1 MAFSHSGQKSPL
13 ESREDIEILRF
24 VEMGQTVRM
33 LKTSAKSVAVD
44 EPQDV
49 EPAERI
55 MRGLGLTPLR

>member
-1 MAFSHSGQKSPL
+1 
-13 ESREDIEILRF
+13 